1 MNDRL
6 ETIADA
12 GGGGS
17 FSLDTRYL
25 PLIICTWTGAPTL
38 EVMNF
43 FFERRKAHFDRAL
56 ASGTKIIQISDL
68 SNMATPPATIRQ
80 YIGEQGK
87 IRDVHD
93 GFLSYVVVVPNAVI
107 RGVITAMKWIAG
119 DDVKPVEF
127 SPSIDDA
134 MKKAAKTFESAGIA
148 FSPAAYTP
156 LPKK

>member
-1 MNDRL
+1 MNDKI
-6 ETIADA
+6 ETITAP

-17 FSLDTRYL
+17 FSLDSRYL

-38 EVMNF
+38 EIMNF

-56 ASGTKIIQISDL
+56 AAGTKIIQISDL
-68 SNMATPPATIRQ
+68 SNMATPPATTRQ

-87 IRDVHD
+87 ILDVHD

-127 SPSIDDA
+127 SPSIEDA
-134 MKKAAKTFESAGIA
+134 FKRAAKAFESAGIP
-148 FSPAAYTP
+148 FTTTVYTP
-156 LPKK
+156 PQK